1 MHLTNRLNQK
11 VIFCSYCRGGRP
23 GSNRSGTS
31 SFLRGG
37 GSLRS
42 SRENSFNSQ
51 RSAASRERSVSRQ
64 NSFERSRNRSIG
76 SARERSLDRLSNR
89 SASRGTR
96 TSLDRRRSTSLERG
110 RSSSIERPRTD
121 RSRDRFRDSSLE
133 RSRDGSL
140 VGGNRSRTSSTGSY
154 RSRAS
159 SPSCAGKFLLSLN
172 ICLSFILLISVNV
185 HILGVLYKCSCF
197 KLIASYKWA
206 QSILC
211 KSKMLFSRCSH
222 FRT

>member
-51 RSAASRERSVSRQ
+51 RSAASRERSV
-64 NSFERSRNRSIG
+64 NSFERSRNGSIG

-140 VGGNRSRTSSTGSY
+140 GGGNRSRTSSTGSY

-185 HILGVLYKCSCF
+185 HILGVLYKCSCI
-197 KLIASYKWA
+197 KLIASYIWPSQYFANLKCYFLVA
-206 QSILC
+206 VISV
-211 KSKMLFSRCSH
+211 H
-222 FRT
+222 E